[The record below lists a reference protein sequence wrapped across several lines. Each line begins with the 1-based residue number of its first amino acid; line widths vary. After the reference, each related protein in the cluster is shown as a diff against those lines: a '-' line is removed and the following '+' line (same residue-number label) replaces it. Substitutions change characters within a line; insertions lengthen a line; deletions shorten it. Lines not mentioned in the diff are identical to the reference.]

1 MGDNFVKI
9 NSLVYYLSREIHYL
23 YWLIP
28 SMDYQLFLSQRLQ
41 QLKDSGA
48 YRYFL
53 EVNKSA
59 QHFPNFYY
67 ANEEGQQQAAVNWCS
82 NDYLSMSTNEEV
94 ISKLGFVTHRSG
106 TGSGG
111 TRNISGTTNHH
122 KELERTLAAWHR
134 KDAALLFNGAY
145 QANVTTLQTLG
156 KNIPGLVFFSDERN
170 HASIIEGIRGCK
182 NEKKIFKHND
192 VQHLE
197 ELLRTV
203 PADQPK
209 LIVFESVYSMSGTIS
224 PVKAIAALAKR
235 YNTLTYVDEV
245 HGVGLYGPNGAGML
259 EQEGEQYSI
268 DIVNG
273 TLSKAVGV
281 FGGYIAASSTI
292 IDFVRSFGSGFIFT
306 TSLPPAICAAANKS
320 IQFIQQNE
328 NLRRHF
334 RENVLRLRTI
344 LANNGIEFKQNDS
357 HITIIPMDDAI
368 QCRQIANQLLEKHG
382 IYLQPINYPTVPV
395 GEECLRII
403 ITARHLPKH
412 INHLAYSLK
421 KILHGDHKTDWQEF
435 PAVAVAD

>member
-1 MGDNFVKI
+1 
-9 NSLVYYLSREIHYL
+9 
-23 YWLIP
+23 
-28 SMDYQLFLSQRLQ
+28 MDYQLFLNQRLQ
-41 QLKDSGA
+41 ELKDSGA

-59 QHFPNFYY
+59 QHFPSFYY
-67 ANEEGQQQAAVNWCS
+67 ADVKGLLHAAVNWCS
-82 NDYLSMSTNEEV
+82 NDYLGMSTNEEV

-122 KELERTLAAWHR
+122 KELEKTLATWHR
-134 KDAALLFNGAY
+134 KEAALLFNGAY

-182 NEKKIFKHND
+182 NEKKIFRHND
-192 VQHLE
+192 VEHLE
-197 ELLRTV
+197 ELLQSI
-203 PADQPK
+203 PADKPK

-224 PVKAIAALAKR
+224 PVKAIAELAKK
-235 YNTLTYVDEV
+235 YGALTYVDEV
-245 HGVGLYGPNGAGML
+245 HGVGLYGETGAGIL
-259 EQEGEQYSI
+259 EQEGQQDSI

-281 FGGYIAASSTI
+281 FGGYIAASAII
-292 IDFVRSFGSGFIFT
+292 IDFIRSFGSGFIFT

-320 IQFIQQNE
+320 IQFIRQNDQ
-328 NLRRHF
+328 LRKHF
-334 RENVLRLRTI
+334 FENVKQVRSVF
-344 LANNGIEFKQNDS
+344 ANNEIGFRQNNS
-357 HITIIPMDDAI
+357 HITIIPMEDATR
-368 QCRQIANQLLEKHG
+368 CRQIANQLLEKHG
-382 IYLQPINYPTVPV
+382 VYLQPINYPTVPV

-403 ITARHLPKH
+403 ITARHFPKH

-421 KILHGDHKTDWQEF
+421 KILHGDNQTDWKEF
-435 PAVAVAD
+435 PAVALAD

>member
-1 MGDNFVKI
+1 
-9 NSLVYYLSREIHYL
+9 
-23 YWLIP
+23 
-28 SMDYQLFLSQRLQ
+28 MDYQSFLNQRLQ

-67 ANEEGQQQAAVNWCS
+67 ADKEGRQHVAVNWCS

-106 TGSGG
+106 SGSGG

-122 KELERTLAAWHR
+122 KELERALATWH
-134 KDAALLFNGAY
+134 KKEGALLFNGAY

-156 KNIPGLVFFSDERN
+156 KNISELVFFSDERN

-182 NEKKIFKHND
+182 NEKKIFRHDD
-192 VQHLE
+192 VGHLE
-197 ELLRTV
+197 ELLQTV
-203 PADQPK
+203 PADKPK

-224 PVKAIAALAKR
+224 PVKAIAELAKK
-235 YNTLTYVDEV
+235 YDALTYVDEV
-245 HGVGLYGPNGAGML
+245 HGIGLYGDSGAGVL
-259 EQEGEQYSI
+259 EQEDQQHSI
-268 DIVNG
+268 DIING

-281 FGGYIAASSTI
+281 FGGYIAASATI
-292 IDFVRSFGSGFIFT
+292 IDFIRSFGSGFIFT

-320 IQFIQQNE
+320 IQFIQQNDH
-328 NLRRHF
+328 LRKHF
-334 RENVLRLRTI
+334 FENVKQLRTAF
-344 LANNGIEFKQNDS
+344 ANNGIEFKQNNS

-368 QCRQIANQLLEKHG
+368 RCRQIANQLLEKHG
-382 IYLQPINYPTVPV
+382 VYLQPINYPTVPV

-421 KILHGDHKTDWQEF
+421 KILHGEHKTDWQGF

>member
-1 MGDNFVKI
+1 
-9 NSLVYYLSREIHYL
+9 
-23 YWLIP
+23 
-28 SMDYQLFLSQRLQ
+28 MDYQSFLREKLQ
-41 QLKDSGA
+41 QLKDNGS

-67 ANEEGQQQAAVNWCS
+67 TNKVGQQHAAVNWCS
-82 NDYLSMSTNEEV
+82 NDYLSMSTHEDV
-94 ISKLGFVTHRSG
+94 IAKLGFVTHRSG

-122 KELERTLAAWHR
+122 KELERTLAAWH
-134 KDAALLFNGAY
+134 KKEAALLFNGAY

-156 KNIPGLVFFSDERN
+156 KNISGLVFFSDERN

-182 NEKKIFKHND
+182 NEKRIFRHND
-192 VQHLE
+192 VKHLE
-197 ELLRTV
+197 ELLQTV
-203 PADQPK
+203 PTDQPK

-224 PVKAIAALAKR
+224 PIKEIATLAKK
-235 YNTLTYVDEV
+235 YNALTYIDEV
-245 HGVGLYGPNGAGML
+245 HGVGLYGKAGAGIL
-259 EQEGEQYSI
+259 EQEDQQQEI

-281 FGGYIAASSTI
+281 FGGYIAASVTI
-292 IDFVRSFGSGFIFT
+292 IDFIRSFGSGFIFT

-320 IQFIQQNE
+320 IQYIQQNDQV
-328 NLRRHF
+328 RKHF
-334 RENVLRLRTI
+334 FENVSHLRN
-344 LANNGIEFKQNDS
+344 AFKNNEIDFRNNDS
-357 HITIIPMDDAI
+357 HITIIPIENASK
-368 QCRQIANQLLEKHG
+368 CRHVADQLLERHG
-382 IYLQPINYPTVPV
+382 IYLQPINFPTVPV

-421 KILHGDHKTDWQEF
+421 KVLHGNDQTDWQEF

>member
-1 MGDNFVKI
+1 
-9 NSLVYYLSREIHYL
+9 
-23 YWLIP
+23 
-28 SMDYQLFLSQRLQ
+28 MDYQLFLNQRLQ
-41 QLKDSGA
+41 ELKDSGA

-59 QHFPNFYY
+59 QHFPSFYY
-67 ANEEGQQQAAVNWCS
+67 GDEKGQQHAAVNWCS
-82 NDYLSMSTNEEV
+82 NDYLGMSTNEEV
-94 ISKLGFVTHRSG
+94 ISKLGFVIHRSG

-122 KELERTLAAWHR
+122 KELERTLASWHR
-134 KDAALLFNGAY
+134 KEAALLFNGAY

-182 NEKKIFKHND
+182 NEKKIFRHND
-192 VQHLE
+192 VEHLE
-197 ELLRTV
+197 ELLRSV

-209 LIVFESVYSMSGTIS
+209 LIVFESVYSMSGSIS
-224 PVKAIAALAKR
+224 PVKAIAELAKK
-235 YNTLTYVDEV
+235 YNALTYIDEV
-245 HGVGLYGPNGAGML
+245 HGVGLYGESGAGIL
-259 EQEGEQYSI
+259 EQERLQYSI

-281 FGGYIAASSTI
+281 FGGYIAASAII
-292 IDFVRSFGSGFIFT
+292 IDFIRSFGSGFIFT

-320 IQFIQQNE
+320 IQFIQQNDQVRK
-328 NLRRHF
+328 LF
-334 RENVLRLRTI
+334 FENVKQLRI
-344 LANNGIEFKQNDS
+344 VFANNEIGFRQNDS
-357 HITIIPMDDAI
+357 HITIIPMEDATR
-368 QCRQIANQLLEKHG
+368 CRQIANHLLEKHG
-382 IYLQPINYPTVPV
+382 VYLQPINYPTVPV

-421 KILHGDHKTDWQEF
+421 KILHAR
-435 PAVAVAD
+435 PAFIYERENSI

>member
-1 MGDNFVKI
+1 
-9 NSLVYYLSREIHYL
+9 
-23 YWLIP
+23 
-28 SMDYQLFLSQRLQ
+28 MDYQSFLNQRLQ
-41 QLKDSGA
+41 ELKDSGA

-59 QHFPNFYY
+59 QHFPSFYY
-67 ANEEGQQQAAVNWCS
+67 ADEKGQQHAAVNWCS

-94 ISKLGFVTHRSG
+94 ISKLGFVAHRSG

-122 KELERTLAAWHR
+122 KELERTLATWHR
-134 KDAALLFNGAY
+134 KEAALLFNGAY
-145 QANVTTLQTLG
+145 LANVTTLQTLG

-182 NEKKIFKHND
+182 NEKKIFRHND
-192 VQHLE
+192 LEHLE
-197 ELLRTV
+197 KLLQTV
-203 PADQPK
+203 PAVQPK

-224 PVKAIAALAKR
+224 PVKAIAELAKK
-235 YNTLTYVDEV
+235 YNALTYIDEV
-245 HGVGLYGPNGAGML
+245 HGVGLYGESGAGIL
-259 EQEGEQYSI
+259 EQEAQQHSI

-281 FGGYIAASSTI
+281 FGGYIAASAII
-292 IDFVRSFGSGFIFT
+292 IDFIRSFGSGFIFT

-320 IQFIQQNE
+320 IQFIQQN
-328 NLRRHF
+328 NQLRKLF
-334 RENVLRLRTI
+334 FENVKHLRTVFT
-344 LANNGIEFKQNDS
+344 NNEIGFRQNDS
-357 HITIIPMDDAI
+357 HITIIPMEDATR
-368 QCRQIANQLLEKHG
+368 CRQIANQLLEKHG
-382 IYLQPINYPTVPV
+382 VYLQPINYPTVPV

-421 KILHGDHKTDWQEF
+421 KILHGDNQTDWKEF
-435 PAVAVAD
+435 PAVALAD

>member
-1 MGDNFVKI
+1 
-9 NSLVYYLSREIHYL
+9 
-23 YWLIP
+23 
-28 SMDYQLFLSQRLQ
+28 MDYQSYLNQKLD
-41 QLKDSGA
+41 QLKESGA

-67 ANEEGQQQAAVNWCS
+67 ANEQGQQHAAVNWCS
-82 NDYLSMSTNEEV
+82 NDYLSMSTHEDV
-94 ISKLGFVTHRSG
+94 IAKHGFVTHRSG

-122 KELERTLAAWHR
+122 KELEKTLSAWHQ
-134 KDAALLFNGAY
+134 KEAALLFNGAY

-156 KNIPGLVFFSDERN
+156 KNIPGLVFFSDEKN

-182 NEKKIFKHND
+182 NAKKIFRHND
-192 VQHLE
+192 INHLE
-197 ELLRTV
+197 ELLRSV
-203 PADQPK
+203 PSQQPK

-224 PVKAIAALAKR
+224 PVNAIAELAKK
-235 YNTLTYVDEV
+235 YNALTYIDEV
-245 HGVGLYGPNGAGML
+245 HAVGLYGKTGAGIL
-259 EQEGEQYSI
+259 EQEGHQQQI

-273 TLSKAVGV
+273 TLSKAVGA
-281 FGGYIAASSTI
+281 FGGYIAASAII
-292 IDFVRSFGSGFIFT
+292 IDFIRSFGSGFIFT

-320 IQFIQQNE
+320 IQYIQSNE
-328 NLRRHF
+328 ELRKHF
-334 RENVLRLRTI
+334 FENVSSLRT
-344 LANNGIEFKQNDS
+344 AFDNNGIEFRQNNS
-357 HITIIPMDDAI
+357 HITIIPVEGATK
-368 QCRQIANQLLEKHG
+368 CREFANQLLEKYG

-403 ITARHLPKH
+403 ITARHFPKH

-421 KILHGDHKTDWQEF
+421 KVLYNENKTDWQEL

>member
-1 MGDNFVKI
+1 
-9 NSLVYYLSREIHYL
+9 
-23 YWLIP
+23 
-28 SMDYQLFLSQRLQ
+28 MDYQSFLNQRLQ
-41 QLKDSGA
+41 ELKDSGA

-59 QHFPNFYY
+59 QHFPGFYY
-67 ANEEGQQQAAVNWCS
+67 SDEKGQQHAAVNWCS

-94 ISKLGFVTHRSG
+94 ISKLGFVTNRSG

-122 KELERTLAAWHR
+122 KELEKTLATWHR
-134 KDAALLFNGAY
+134 KEAALLFNGAY

-182 NEKKIFKHND
+182 NEKKIFRHND
-192 VQHLE
+192 VEHLE
-197 ELLRTV
+197 ELLRSV
-203 PADQPK
+203 PSDTPK

-224 PVKAIAALAKR
+224 PVKAIAELAKK
-235 YNTLTYVDEV
+235 YGALTYIDEV
-245 HGVGLYGPNGAGML
+245 HGVGLYGESGAGIL
-259 EQEGEQYSI
+259 EQEGQQHSI
-268 DIVNG
+268 DIING

-281 FGGYIAASSTI
+281 FGGYIAASAII

-320 IQFIQQNE
+320 IQFIQQNGQ
-328 NLRRHF
+328 LRKHF
-334 RENVLRLRTI
+334 FENVRQLRAVF
-344 LANNGIEFKQNDS
+344 ANNEIGFGQNDS
-357 HITIIPMDDAI
+357 HITIIPMEDATK
-368 QCRQIANQLLEKHG
+368 CRQIATQLLDKHG
-382 IYLQPINYPTVPV
+382 VYLQPINYPTVPV

-421 KILHGDHKTDWQEF
+421 KILHGDNQIDWKEF
-435 PAVAVAD
+435 PAVALAD

>member
-1 MGDNFVKI
+1 MFDYYSYLDN
-9 NSLVYYLSREIHYL
+9 
-23 YWLIP
+23 
-28 SMDYQLFLSQRLQ
+28 QLQ
-41 QLKDSGA
+41 QLKNDGR

-53 EVNKSA
+53 EVNRSA

-67 ANEEGQQQAAVNWCS
+67 TDEQGQQHAAVNWCS
-82 NDYLSMSTNEEV
+82 NDYLSMSTHEE
-94 ISKLGFVTHRSG
+94 IIAKLGFVTHRSG

-122 KELERTLAAWHR
+122 KELERTLAAWH
-134 KDAALLFNGAY
+134 KKESALLFNGAY

-156 KNIPGLVFFSDERN
+156 KNIPGLVFFSDEKN

-192 VQHLE
+192 VEHLE
-197 ELLRTV
+197 ELLQSV
-203 PADQPK
+203 PIDKPK

-224 PVKAIAALAKR
+224 PVKRIAELAKK
-235 YNTLTYVDEV
+235 YNALTYVDEV
-245 HGVGLYGPNGAGML
+245 HGVGLYGETGSGIL
-259 EQEGEQYSI
+259 EQEDQQHSI

-281 FGGYIAASSTI
+281 FGGYIAASATI
-292 IDFVRSFGSGFIFT
+292 VDFIRSFGSGFIFT

-320 IQFIQQNE
+320 IQFIQQNPE
-328 NLRRHF
+328 LRKHF
-334 RENVLRLRTI
+334 FENVKELRDTFR
-344 LANNGIEFKQNDS
+344 NNGLYFKENNS
-357 HITIIPMDDAI
+357 HITIIPVENAT
-368 QCRQIANQLLEKHG
+368 QCRHVANLLLEKHG

-403 ITARHLPKH
+403 STARHLPKH

-421 KILHGDHKTDWQEF
+421 KILHGEHQTDWQKF
-435 PAVAVAD
+435 PAVAIAD

>member
-1 MGDNFVKI
+1 
-9 NSLVYYLSREIHYL
+9 
-23 YWLIP
+23 
-28 SMDYQLFLSQRLQ
+28 MDYQSFLKDKLQ
-41 QLKDSGA
+41 QLKDNGS

-67 ANEEGQQQAAVNWCS
+67 TDEQGRQHAAVNWCS
-82 NDYLSMSTNEEV
+82 NDYLSMSTHEDV
-94 ISKLGFVTHRSG
+94 IAKLGFVTHRSG

-122 KELERTLAAWHR
+122 KELERTLAAWH
-134 KDAALLFNGAY
+134 KKEAALLFNGAY

-156 KNIPGLVFFSDERN
+156 KNIPGLVFFSDEKN

-182 NEKKIFKHND
+182 NEKKIFRHND
-192 VQHLE
+192 VTHLE
-197 ELLRTV
+197 ELLQTV
-203 PADQPK
+203 PPGQPK

-224 PVKAIAALAKR
+224 PVKAIAGLARK
-235 YNTLTYVDEV
+235 YDALTYIDEV
-245 HGVGLYGPNGAGML
+245 HGVGLYGKSGAGIL
-259 EQEGEQYSI
+259 EQECQQDSI

-273 TLSKAVGV
+273 TLSKAIGV
-281 FGGYIAASSTI
+281 FGGYIATSATI
-292 IDFVRSFGSGFIFT
+292 VDFIRSFGSGFIFT

-320 IQFIQQNE
+320 IQYIQHNGQ
-328 NLRRHF
+328 LRNHF
-334 RENVLRLRTI
+334 FENVLQLRSALT
-344 LANNGIEFKQNDS
+344 NNGIEFKSNHS
-357 HITIIPMDDAI
+357 HITVIPVKDAAR
-368 QCRQIANQLLEKHG
+368 CREIANQLLEKHG

>member
-1 MGDNFVKI
+1 MMN
-9 NSLVYYLSREIHYL
+9 
-23 YWLIP
+23 
-28 SMDYQLFLSQRLQ
+28 MDYQSFLKEKLQ
-41 QLKDSGA
+41 QLKDSGS

-67 ANEEGQQQAAVNWCS
+67 NDDKGEQHAAVNWCS
-82 NDYLSMSTNEEV
+82 NDYLSMSTQEEV
-94 ISKLGFVTHRSG
+94 IAKLGFITHRSG

-122 KELERTLAAWHR
+122 KELEKTLAAWH
-134 KDAALLFNGAY
+134 KKEAALLFNGAY

-156 KNIPGLVFFSDERN
+156 KNIPGLIFFSDERN

-182 NEKKIFKHND
+182 NEKKIFHHND
-192 VQHLE
+192 PDHLE
-197 ELLRTV
+197 ELLETV
-203 PADQPK
+203 SPDNPK
-209 LIVFESVYSMSGTIS
+209 LIVFESVYSMSGTIA
-224 PVKAIAALAKR
+224 PVKRIIDLAKK
-235 YNTLTYVDEV
+235 YNALTYIDEV
-245 HGVGLYGPNGAGML
+245 HGVGLYGKTGAGIL
-259 EQEGEQYSI
+259 EQEDLQQGI

-281 FGGYIAASSTI
+281 FGGYIAASATI
-292 IDFVRSFGSGFIFT
+292 VDFIRSFGSGFIFT

-320 IQFIQQNE
+320 IQYIQQNDQ
-328 NLRRHF
+328 LRKHF
-334 RENVLRLRTI
+334 FENVHQLRHVFSS
-344 LANNGIEFKQNDS
+344 NGIEFKHNNS
-357 HITIIPMDDAI
+357 HITIIPVEDATH
-368 QCRQIANQLLEKHG
+368 CRQVANQLLEKHG

-421 KILHGDHKTDWQEF
+421 KILHANDKTDWQEF